1 MKTIISI
8 IGLTLLLACGSST
21 AVQRT
26 SANQNTDLSGYWND
40 TDSRFVAEEMIQN
53 IVAHPWLS
61 NFVSNNKKN
70 PIIVAGKIS
79 NKTSEHINTNTFV
92 KDIEKELL
100 KSGRVYFIASQDER
114 KNLRKEKI
122 DQQANASME
131 SAKELGNELAA
142 DYILQGE
149 ISSITDQVEGEKVV
163 YYQVNLELVDIEKNL
178 KVWTNDKKIKKLVSR
193 AGVKLKP

>member
-1 MKTIISI
+1 MKTLFSTFGIA
-8 IGLTLLLACGSST
+8 LLLSCGSST
-21 AVQRT
+21 SVLRT
-26 SANQNTDLSGYWND
+26 STNQTTDLSGYWND
-40 TDSRFVAEEMIQN
+40 TDSRIVAEEMIQN
-53 IVAHPWLS
+53 IIAHPWLS
-61 NFVSNNKKN
+61 NFISKTKKN
-70 PIIVAGKIS
+70 PIIVAGKIR
-79 NKTSEHINTNTFV
+79 NRTSEHINTNTFI

-100 KSGRVYFIASQDER
+100 KSGRVFFIASQDER
-114 KNLRKEKI
+114 KNLRKEKL

-178 KVWTNDKKIKKLVSR
+178 KVWANDKKIKKLVSR
-193 AGVKLKP
+193 AGVKFQP